1 IKNDSHLECEAV
13 NYQWF
18 PEHFF
23 QHWSRYNI
31 IPPIHNPTPVLAVIP
46 QFYSY
51 YVPEDGEAKDGEY
64 LSPILLLEDCGVPVN
79 IDELDMDD
87 QHKCTS
93 LLLCLHCEGWL
104 HNLFFPKNILIQHGD
119 IHHWPVY
126 RKWED
131 WCFCLIDF

>member
-31 IPPIHNPTPVLAVIP
+31 IPPIQNPTPVLAVIP

-51 YVPEDGEAKDGEY
+51 YVLEDSETKDGEY
-64 LSPILLLEDCGVPVN
+64 LSPLLLLEDCGVPVN
-79 IDELDMDD
+79 VDKLDIDD
-87 QHKCTS
+87 QHKCAS
-93 LLLCLHCEGWL
+93 LC
-104 HNLFFPKNILIQHGD
+104 
-119 IHHWPVY
+119 Y
-126 RKWED
+126 
-131 WCFCLIDF
+131 DFSH